1 MHFHSITKD
10 VMLTIFELFVFF
22 LYSASHVIVILVK
35 PKFETYA
42 FLPMLRSLIPSLAS
56 TFIAAVILSSF

>member
-1 MHFHSITKD
+1 
-10 VMLTIFELFVFF
+10 MLTIFELFVFF